1 MCFSLSEYA
10 SLYCGIR
17 AAPFHLDLH
26 FPSYNL
32 WCTFSTFLTEPRH
45 EIRSR
50 AVINRCFGI
59 FPTTQSLKLFRE
71 IKTGNGNTLTF
82 TSLDKASG
90 KARVCRNAIV
100 ASFSSSKVERSTC
113 VFANMHSCKPAITF
127 WPSFRFVSCKIH
139 RSLQILSPL
148 FYFIFSFNQR
158 FVQEFLGFECPCRGN
173 ISLKHKAP
181 DTC

>member
-32 WCTFSTFLTEPRH
+32 RCTFSTFLTEPRH

-59 FPTTQSLKLFRE
+59 FPTTQSHKLFRE

-127 WPSFRFVSCKIH
+127 WPGFRFVSCKIH

-148 FYFIFSFNQR
+148 FYFFFPLIKGLFRN
-158 FVQEFLGFECPCRGN
+158 
-173 ISLKHKAP
+173 SLVLSVPARE
-181 DTC
+181 T